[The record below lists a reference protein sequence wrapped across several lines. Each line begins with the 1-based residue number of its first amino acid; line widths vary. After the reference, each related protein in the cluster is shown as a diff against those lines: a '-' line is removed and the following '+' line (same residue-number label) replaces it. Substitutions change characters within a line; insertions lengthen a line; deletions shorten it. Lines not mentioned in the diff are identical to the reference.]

1 MNQQTK
7 REYGFLDSAE
17 DRQKLLDEMARVRR
31 EVLQVVETT
40 PSEQLY
46 KPQYHGWTLA
56 AMLGHL
62 HLSDNLGKLN
72 IQLGLL
78 GISPPISS
86 TAYDGFNDVMALI
99 FQKRVVETTVQGIQK
114 NEARL
119 ADFILGMPVGKF
131 SQPVYAPR
139 FNRYLTVEQAMQEF
153 FYFHW
158 EDHLKTLQPGS
169 VEDTDPEESEDPNLV

>member
-1 MNQQTK
+1 MNLQTK
-7 REYGFLDSAE
+7 REYSFLDRAE

-31 EVLQVVETT
+31 DVLQVLETM
-40 PSEQLY
+40 PSEQWY
-46 KPQYHGWTLA
+46 NPQYHGWSLA

-86 TAYDGFNDVMALI
+86 TTYDGFNDVMALI
-99 FQKRVVETTVQGIQK
+99 FQKRVIETTVRGIQN

-119 ADFILGMPVGKF
+119 ADFVLQMPVEKF

-153 FYFHW
+153 FYLHW
-158 EDHLKTLQPGS
+158 QDHLKTLQPDS
-169 VEDTDPEESEDPNLV
+169 AEATDSEAPESPNLV